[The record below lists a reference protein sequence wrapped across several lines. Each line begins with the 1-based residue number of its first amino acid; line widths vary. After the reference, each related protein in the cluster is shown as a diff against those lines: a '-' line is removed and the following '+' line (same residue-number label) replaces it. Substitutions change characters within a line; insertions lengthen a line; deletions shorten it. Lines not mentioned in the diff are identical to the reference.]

1 MNPVLNE
8 WIQLLLRWV
17 HVFAGILWVGTT
29 YYFAWLDG
37 RFSELEAAAKDSGAR
52 ASSGVAEN
60 YVWMVHSGGF
70 YLVEKQKSP
79 QAIPGKLHW
88 FRWEAVITWL
98 SGLLLFSLIYYHGG
112 QIVDFEGARLS
123 ATTAMFL
130 SLGLLIAGWLC
141 YDVLW
146 SSKLFTNEMLG
157 VVISYLLI
165 VATIYG
171 LFHWFS
177 SRAAPM
183 QLGAMFGT
191 IMTAN
196 VWMRILPAQRRMVR
210 ALNEGRQPDLTEGLR
225 AKTRSKHNTFLVVPV
240 VFTMISNHY
249 PTLTYG
255 SRYNWEILSGL
266 VLAGWGA
273 AKLLRRA

>member
-1 MNPVLNE
+1 MSPVLNE

-29 YYFAWLDG
+29 FYFTWLDG
-37 RFSELEAAAKDSGAR
+37 RFAELEATAKESGAR
-52 ASSGVAEN
+52 PSAGAAERH
-60 YVWMVHSGGF
+60 VWMVHSGGF

-79 QAIPGKLHW
+79 QVMPGKLHW
-88 FRWEAVITWL
+88 FRWEAAITWL
-98 SGLLLFSLIYYHGG
+98 SGFLLFALIYYHGG
-112 QIVDFEGARLS
+112 QIVEFEGSRLS
-123 ATTAMFL
+123 AVTAMLL

-141 YDVLW
+141 YDLLW
-146 SSKLFTNEMLG
+146 SSTLFANEMLG

-165 VATIYG
+165 VATTYG
-171 LFHWFS
+171 LYHFFS
-177 SRAAPM
+177 TRAAAV

-210 ALNEGRQPDLTEGLR
+210 ARNEGRQPDLTEGLR

-249 PTLTYG
+249 PTVTYG

-266 VLAGWGA
+266 VLVGWSA
-273 AKLLRRA
+273 AKWLRRA